1 MHLHYSLNFF
11 LYLAFL
17 VSISNWS
24 IQNYL
29 EPTEGYRLVSTVSVL
44 QFVKNSNKPHVTKI
58 RIMRI
63 MNQAREPVKK
73 KKYAGGDKKIKK
85 TKKPK
90 KTGLYHFLTFSNRQ
104 AQILS
109 KWLMVKAQEYCL
121 V

>member
-85 TKKPK
+85 TKKQK
-90 KTGLYHFLTFSNRQ
+90 KPAFITS
-104 AQILS
+104 
-109 KWLMVKAQEYCL
+109 
-121 V
+121 